1 MFDSIKEL
9 FNFKPKPYEIKGWA
23 KPPREFC
30 VPPLDVEIASIE
42 YRDVIK
48 IVNSLLNNNTFYS
61 TLDTRKEK
69 REIEG
74 ISPTIIS
81 PFETKGLLEIQLSE
95 KVEKLEKENIELKE
109 EVKRL
114 NDLVEYWKIAK
125 NADEDETT
133 TVYLG
138 DGSTY
143 EERIVRRRN

>member
-1 MFDSIKEL
+1 MFDSIKEI
-9 FNFKPKPYEIKGWA
+9 FNSKSKPYQIERWA

-30 VPPLDVEIASIE
+30 TPPLDVEISAIE

-61 TLDTRKEK
+61 TLDPRKEK
-69 REIEG
+69 KEIKG

-81 PFETKGLLEIQLSE
+81 PFETKGLLETQLSE

-109 EVKRL
+109 EVKKL
-114 NDLVEYWKIAK
+114 NDLVEYWKIAR
-125 NADEDETT
+125 NADEETT
-133 TVYLG
+133 TMYLG

>member
-9 FNFKPKPYEIKGWA
+9 FSSKPKPYKIEGWA

-30 VPPLDVEIASIE
+30 TPPLDVEIAAIE

-61 TLDTRKEK
+61 TLDPRKEK
-69 REIEG
+69 RENKG

-81 PFETKGLLEIQLSE
+81 PFETKGLLETQLSE

-114 NDLVEYWKIAK
+114 NDLVEYWKIAR
-125 NADEDETT
+125 NAEDEDVS

>member
-9 FNFKPKPYEIKGWA
+9 FSSKPKPYKIEGWA

-30 VPPLDVEIASIE
+30 TPPLDVEIAAIE

-61 TLDTRKEK
+61 TLDPRKEK
-69 REIEG
+69 KEIKG

-81 PFETKGLLEIQLSE
+81 PFETKGSLEVQLSK
-95 KVEKLEKENIELKE
+95 KVEKLEEEKIELQE
-109 EVKRL
+109 EVKKLKRSL
-114 NDLVEYWKIAK
+114 EYWKIAK
-125 NADEDETT
+125 NADEEETT
-133 TVYLG
+133 TMYLG

-143 EERIVRRRN
+143 EERILRRRN